1 MPSHRAFDHVATAA
15 IHAGR
20 IPDTQSGSIVTPI
33 CQSTTFRQ
41 ARVGAEAPHTYSR
54 ASNPTVSSLESAL
67 AAFENAAFASCYAT
81 GLAAETTLF
90 LATLSAGNHVICS
103 DVVYGG
109 TVRLLRNVLRRLGI
123 DATFTDASDPDNVRR
138 AITPHTRLIF
148 IETPAN
154 PTLKLTDIAAVAA
167 IARDHNL
174 LLAVDNTFLTAAL
187 QRPIDL
193 GATLSLYSTT
203 KYIDGHNAT
212 VGGAIVTNDR
222 TLHEKLIET
231 RKTLG
236 CIQSPLNAWL
246 TLQGL
251 KTLPLRIHQ
260 QSASALHVA
269 HWLARHPAVRNV
281 RYPFLPDAPSVD
293 LARRQQLAGGGIIA
307 FEVVGGAES
316 GVSLMNAVRLCT
328 LAENLGSIETLI
340 THPASMTHASMTHD
354 EREALGIT
362 DGLIRLSI
370 GLEHPDDIIDDLSDS
385 LAIAAPREVLT

>member
-1 MPSHRAFDHVATAA
+1 MSHHCAFDHIATAA

-20 IPDTQSGSIVTPI
+20 IPDIQSGAIVTPI
-33 CQSTTFRQ
+33 CQSTTYRQ
-41 ARVGAEAPHTYSR
+41 GRVGADAPHTYSR
-54 ASNPTVSSLESAL
+54 ASNPTVSALESAL
-67 AAFENAAFASCYAT
+67 AAFENAACASCYAT

-90 LATLSAGNHVICS
+90 LATLSADDHVICS

-109 TVRLLRNVLRRLGI
+109 TVRLLRSVLHR
-123 DATFTDASDPDNVRR
+123 FTVSASFVDTSDPDAVRR
-138 AITPHTRLIF
+138 AITPRTRLIF

-167 IARDHNL
+167 IAREHGL
-174 LLAVDNTFLTAAL
+174 ILAVDNTFLTAAL

-222 TLHEKLIET
+222 ALHDRLIET

-251 KTLPLRIHQ
+251 KTLPLRIRR
-260 QSASALHVA
+260 QSENALRIA
-269 HWLARHPAVRNV
+269 QWLTEHESIRTVH
-281 RYPFLPDAPSVD
+281 YPFLPEAPQ
-293 LARRQQLAGGGIIA
+293 LALAKQQQLAGGGIIA
-307 FEVVGGAES
+307 FEVVGGSEA
-316 GVSLMNAVRLCT
+316 GISLMNSVRLCA
-328 LAENLGSIETLI
+328 LAENLGSVESLI
-340 THPASMTHASMTHD
+340 THPASMTHAALTPS

-362 DGLIRLSI
+362 DGLVRLSV
-370 GLEHPDDIIDDLSDS
+370 GLEHPDDIISDLRNA
-385 LAIAAPREVLT
+385 LAIAAPREVLA